1 LVDDANRDGY
11 FSRRCMQKGSWP
23 LDVTL
28 RVRPAFIGTPVL
40 PPVLP
45 LSVTRMLLPWM
56 LVVILV
62 IA

>member
-1 LVDDANRDGY
+1 
-11 FSRRCMQKGSWP
+11 MQKGSWP